1 MSLTSPG
8 LSRSAGVTPAR
19 RRSVAQEPNLP
30 VVPRWL
36 FLIELTLS
44 VWTRAGT
51 PRCVTPGP
59 IVAGAGLLLS
69 RPLNLIVQ
77 LLQDLLALHQH
88 LEPDLLGGVG
98 QNTVQA
104 SHLL

>member
-8 LSRSAGVTPAR
+8 LSRSAGMTPAR

-59 IVAGAGLLLS
+59 AVAGARLLLS
-69 RPLNLIVQ
+69 RPLNLVVQ

-88 LEPDLLGGVG
+88 LEPNLLGGVG
-98 QNTVQA
+98 
-104 SHLL
+104 